1 MKTRCILF
9 FLVCLS
15 INTLRAQSVLDRSMD
30 GTENGKSLTSFL
42 SSLEEDSQ
50 ARFFYLSEW
59 IQHVRIQKSYAG
71 SSLREMFSDLFQGT
85 DIDFVAMY
93 PQVVVIIKDPT
104 KDIQRREAL
113 VSALM
118 QGKKIETIQVGEE
131 GDSSP
136 DEELLINGDVLDW
149 TTGEPLPYATISVN
163 DSLFNLASNENGKF
177 VLRLNPGTYVL
188 NLSFLGYDQK
198 VIDLTV
204 YDSGQIFIEL
214 EKESTELA
222 EVVVQAER
230 TQDLTKS
237 KIGRTILSVR
247 DLKLAPAF
255 LGEVDL
261 VKQVQTLPGVTS
273 VGEAATGFNVRGGSV
288 DQNLILYDGMPVFNS
303 SHVFGFLTT
312 FNPEAVNDVSFY
324 KGGIPSEYGG
334 RISSVLDIKSK
345 DGDMEK
351 WKANLGLGMITSN
364 AMINGPIKE
373 GKTSLAASVRS
384 TYSNWLINAIR
395 TDYADLSE
403 SKVNFYDATLKLTH
417 LISEDTK
424 LSFTGYSSKDAFS
437 LEGDTTYR
445 WHNVQ
450 TSLRLDHQF
459 SPDFGA
465 DFVLGRSSYGYDVE
479 NEDPRQAS
487 ELSYRIAITALKSGF
502 HLDRGQ
508 HQLDFGWQLSHYLF
522 KPGRLRPT
530 SASSN
535 AATINIDNQYSIENA
550 FYIQD
555 EWEVSD
561 ELTLE
566 AGLRLPMFFSFGPA
580 DVFTYQ
586 EGSIKQISTI
596 TDTLQYNGGELIK
609 SYFGLE
615 PRLSLNWTFAPET
628 SLKFGYN
635 RIYQFLHLVTNTTAV
650 TPVDIWQPSG
660 YYFEPQR
667 ADQVSVGLFKDFKN
681 KSYGFSTEVF
691 YKYIDNLIDFKD
703 GAQLILNTHL
713 ETELLQGVGE
723 SYGVETSFFKNTGK
737 LTGSLS
743 YTYSRAFRQ
752 IAGPTRIES
761 INQGERYP
769 ASFDQPHIVN
779 LGWKLELTSRHFLTG
794 NFTYHTGRPV
804 TIPLAVFGYDNNAVA
819 YFSGRNQYRIP
830 DYHRLDLALVI
841 EGNHNKRKKGK
852 GTWIFSIYNVYARN
866 NPYTIFFRSSNAGV
880 PEPYQLSIVGT
891 IFPSIS
897 YNLKFE

>member
-1 MKTRCILF
+1 MKTRSILF
-9 FLVCLS
+9 VFFSLFTIS
-15 INTLRAQSVLDRSMD
+15 IHAQSVLDYELNGLER
-30 GTENGKSLTSFL
+30 GKSLIQLLQEIEQQES
-42 SSLEEDSQ
+42 
-50 ARFFYLSEW
+50 AKFFYLEEWVENITISQDYKGKKLSE
-59 IQHVRIQKSYAG
+59 V
-71 SSLREMFSDLFQGT
+71 LTELFKGT
-85 DIDFVAMY
+85 SIDFIAMY
-93 PQVVVIIKDPT
+93 PKVVVIIKDPS
-104 KDIQRREAL
+104 KDIQRRDAL
-113 VSALM
+113 IQALM
-118 QGKKIETIQVGEE
+118 AGKKVETYEFGKE
-131 GDSSP
+131 GDVPP
-136 DEELLINGDVLDW
+136 DQDITIEGEIIDW
-149 TTGEPLPYATISVN
+149 TTGEALPYATVTVN
-163 DSLFNLASNENGKF
+163 DSLLTTASDEQGKF
-177 VLRLNPGTYVL
+177 TLKLKPGTYVL
-188 NLSFLGYDQK
+188 NFNFLSYDEK
-198 VIDLTV
+198 VFDLLAYGNGKLFV
-204 YDSGQIFIEL
+204 EL

-247 DLKLAPAF
+247 DIKLAPAF

-273 VGEAATGFNVRGGSV
+273 VGEAATGFNVRGGGV

-312 FNPEAVNDVSFY
+312 FNPEAVNDVAFY
-324 KGGIPSEYGG
+324 KGGIPAEYGG

-345 DGDMEK
+345 DGDLQK
-351 WKANLGLGMITSN
+351 WKTNLGLGMITSN
-364 AMINGPIKE
+364 AMVSGPIKE
-373 GKTSLAASVRS
+373 GKTAMAASVRS

-395 TDYADLSE
+395 TDYTDLSE

-417 LISEDTK
+417 LIDDDTK

-445 WHNVQ
+445 WHNFQ
-450 TSLRLDHQF
+450 TSFKLDHQF
-459 SPDFGA
+459 SKELGS
-465 DFVLGRSSYGYDVE
+465 DFVLGRSLYGYDVQ

-487 ELSYRIAITALKSGF
+487 ELSYRIAISSLKSAF
-502 HLDRGQ
+502 HLDKQ
-508 HQLDFGWQLSHYLF
+508 EHKIDFGWQLSHYLF
-522 KPGRLRPT
+522 KPGSLKPT
-530 SASSN
+530 SSESN
-535 AATINIDNQYSIENA
+535 AANIEMDNQYSIENA
-550 FYIQD
+550 FFIND

-561 ELTLE
+561 KLTLE
-566 AGLRLPMFFSFGPA
+566 GGLRIPMFFSFGPA
-580 DVFTYQ
+580 TIFKYQ
-586 EGSIKQISTI
+586 EGGIKQVSSI
-596 TDTLQYNGGELIK
+596 TDTLQYNGGQLIK
-609 SYFGLE
+609 AYYGLE
-615 PRLSLNWTFAPET
+615 PRFSVNWKFAPET
-628 SLKFGYN
+628 SFKFGYN
-635 RIYQFLHLVTNTTAV
+635 RIFQFLHLVTNTTAV

-667 ADQVSVGLFKDFKN
+667 ADQVSAGLFKDFKN

-703 GAQLILNTHL
+703 GAQLILNNHL
-713 ETELLQGVGE
+713 ETELLQGEGE
-723 SYGVETSFFKNTGK
+723 SYGIETSFFKNTGK

-761 INQGERYP
+761 INQGRKYP
-769 ASFDQPHIVN
+769 ASFDQPNIIN
-779 LGWKLELTSRHFLTG
+779 LGWKLELSTRHFFTG

-804 TIPLAVFGYDNNAVA
+804 TIPLAVFGYDDNSVA

-852 GTWIFSIYNVYARN
+852 GTWIFSIYNVYARK
-866 NPYTIFFRSSNAGV
+866 NPYTIFFGTSNAGV

-891 IFPSIS
+891 LFPSIS